1 MPAPRPTPPALFLL
15 LDVPYGAAVGFV
27 TIAMP
32 FLLATRGVP
41 LETYSLL
48 SAAANQPLT
57 FKLAWMPLLDVGSWR
72 RRWYLGAS
80 VVTAVLLVA
89 LAMVPDPAR
98 HLGLLTALMTLSMAS
113 ATTGHAALNA
123 LVAITTRAEDKGRA
137 AGYYMAS
144 NVGST
149 GLVGA
154 LAIWLWEHVAPAVA
168 AAVLAAVVLGC
179 AAFALRI
186 EEPTLP
192 QARGGRPGFAA
203 AAWARVA
210 AMGRDLWQT
219 VRSRQGFTGLVLC
232 LLPVGCGALTN
243 LFSGLAVHYQASSS
257 LVEWVSGVGGGLV
270 GALGSLL
277 GGQIGGRLRPRV
289 AYALS
294 GGVTALV
301 ALAMLAAPLTPA
313 TYTWGTLL
321 YGFANGIAF
330 STWAAMVLEMVGHT
344 PAVTTKYALFNA
356 AANYAISYVTFL
368 DGRIPGWMGWTEARG
383 ALAADA
389 VLTVAGIAVLAA
401 ILAWTGPGPARR
413 PAGVPLSGA

>member
-1 MPAPRPTPPALFLL
+1 
-15 LDVPYGAAVGFV
+15 
-27 TIAMP
+27 
-32 FLLATRGVP
+32 
-41 LETYSLL
+41 
-48 SAAANQPLT
+48 
-57 FKLAWMPLLDVGSWR
+57 
-72 RRWYLGAS
+72 
-80 VVTAVLLVA
+80 
-89 LAMVPDPAR
+89 
-98 HLGLLTALMTLSMAS
+98 
-113 ATTGHAALNA
+113 
-123 LVAITTRAEDKGRA
+123 
-137 AGYYMAS
+137 
-144 NVGST
+144 
-149 GLVGA
+149 
-154 LAIWLWEHVAPAVA
+154 
-168 AAVLAAVVLGC
+168 
-179 AAFALRI
+179 
-186 EEPTLP
+186 
-192 QARGGRPGFAA
+192 
-203 AAWARVA
+203 
-210 AMGRDLWQT
+210 
-219 VRSRQGFTGLVLC
+219 
-232 LLPVGCGALTN
+232 
-243 LFSGLAVHYQASSS
+243 
-257 LVEWVSGVGGGLV
+257 VEWVSGVGGGLV